1 MSAEDK
7 KSMALL
13 RRFKGDAREALRE
26 NKQLD
31 ILYALAPL
39 RENVLEWYDF
49 DPEAR
54 LLQIGADSGALTGLF
69 LRKTAG
75 VTVADPDPEALELVR
90 ARYSGVK
97 NLATDQTGK
106 AGGAVADKETGKAGE
121 AGEGGA
127 DSGELRPGSFDYV
140 TVIGTFLPGEG
151 LEGQIRRAVSYLRE
165 GGTLL
170 LAVQNRYG
178 LKYLAGVAGD
188 PVTACREELLRLLPE
203 AEIRYPM
210 PDYRTASEIWSD
222 SWQPTGADVAGMLPL
237 YDFPRYPSVN
247 VGAVFA
253 AACRDG
259 KFRDFAD
266 SYLAIWKKES
276 RHG

>member
-7 KSMALL
+7 KIMALL

-49 DPEAR
+49 DP
-54 LLQIGADSGALTGLF
+54 DSGALTGLF

-97 NLATDQTGK
+97 NLATVQTGK